1 MLFMRI
7 EYILLVL
14 TLAINPLMARS
25 AVNNPYAHFT
35 EKTYLG
41 DELEVNPF
49 QEIITIQKK
58 LSDMFDTMIRDGYL
72 KTYESSPAMDFQ
84 DLGKEFVAKLDL
96 PGLSKE
102 AIKLE
107 VTDKSLIVSGVREEG
122 SEESDSSGYYRKE
135 RSSSSFRREITLPSP
150 VKIDEVTAKY
160 ESGVLTIILPK
171 VDNTSS
177 DSRKIEIK

>member
-1 MLFMRI
+1 MRT

-14 TLAINPLMARS
+14 ILAINTVA
-25 AVNNPYAHFT
+25 AKAAINNPYAHFT
-35 EKTYLG
+35 EQTYLG

-49 QEIITIQKK
+49 QEIITIQKQ
-58 LSDMFDTMIRDGYL
+58 LSSMFDTMIRDGYM

-84 DLGKEFVAKLDL
+84 DLGKEFLATIDL
-96 PGLSKE
+96 PGLTKE
-102 AIKLE
+102 AINLE
-107 VTDKSLIVSGVREEG
+107 VTDKSLIISGTRKEG

-135 RSSSSFRREITLPSP
+135 RSASSFRREITLPSP
-150 VKIDEVTAKY
+150 VKIDDVTAKY
-160 ESGVLTIILPK
+160 ESGVLSIILPK